1 MLIGRIDRSVDR
13 LVYDLYGLME
23 EEVKTIEESLESEY
37 GRLPRRGEIY
47 SLIEECETKG

>member
-23 EEVKTIEESLESEY
+23 EEVKT
-37 GRLPRRGEIY
+37 
-47 SLIEECETKG
+47 